1 MKKFMQA
8 VLFVCLTVVIALPAC
23 AGAAIQDKDSIWRD
37 YTRAYFTSIAAAAC
51 VGVYVPDSS
60 SEFSYLRDYG
70 WDIDS
75 YKKVDGRVE
84 ANFAVARNYFADF
97 GKEIYLV
104 TFRGSASKK
113 DWDIN
118 FKTQQ
123 VPFGGSTL
131 AEMERIAAKK
141 ADKTTPAVHEGYN
154 TYVDTVLRS
163 SVLDEAGNLIG
174 VFKRVASDPNAFMVL
189 TGHSLGGAAAT
200 LLGERLVSLGLPK
213 DKFIVITFGAPA
225 VGNAAFADAYG
236 DAVDLLRVTNT
247 ADPVPG
253 SLQTFFGGYKQFGE
267 NYKYHLS
274 PKISNFQHDIAM
286 YFDSSISEFYKAED
300 KAVAAHLVRPMPY
313 SRVAEGKPL
322 VALWITSSPGLAKH
336 KYVPDIKRFIT
347 DEYRRSLPSYAVM
360 DKAVNVDKLPQR
372 EDIMKLSREAGA
384 DYLLLCGIDGRQVR
398 EGDYWY
404 IALDQVLFTAE
415 GKMLTMGTFAKK
427 VDPAAGNIQAA
438 GANFLQARAA
448 LAQHLPVITRHE
460 YSFEEP

>member
-8 VLFVCLTVVIALPAC
+8 VLLVCFAVVIALPAC
-23 AGAAIQDKDSIWRD
+23 AGAAMQDKDNIWRD

-75 YKKVDGRVE
+75 YQKADGKVE
-84 ANFAVARNYFADF
+84 ANFAVARNYFAAF

-131 AEMERIAAKK
+131 AEMEKIAAQK

-154 TYVDTVLRS
+154 TYVDAVLRS
-163 SVLDEAGNLIG
+163 SVLDEAGHLTG

-200 LLGERLVSLGLPK
+200 LLGERLVLLGLPK

-274 PKISNFQHDIAM
+274 PKISNFQHDMAM

-300 KAVAAHLVRPMPY
+300 RAVAAHLARPMPY
-313 SRVAEGKPL
+313 SRVEEGKPL
-322 VALWITSSPGLAKH
+322 VALWITSSPGLARH

-384 DYLLLCGIDGRQVR
+384 DYVLLCGIDGRQVR
-398 EGDYWY
+398 EGDYLY

-438 GANFLQARAA
+438 GANFLQARAS